1 MDIIRLL
8 KRKGLSIRRATHV
21 GQALPNDAI
30 ESFYRFFHLIISE
43 RRDLNIDDGEEY
55 RIINCDETPIYFEM
69 PDTTTIDIMG
79 NKEVIIDTKGN
90 EKKRI
95 SVLLTIVDDGS
106 KLPAVLIFKGKN
118 GKFIEKEIN
127 GNIHVLRKEIFAL
140 VQENSRCDSQIFSSW
155 HENIPLN
162 YEKKINKKCLLI
174 LDKALSHIDNDILE
188 KFRLYKT
195 HYVYIPGGLTRYLQP
210 LDIGINKVFKSV
222 VKNEYSKIEL
232 FQKENIKD
240 LLKSKIIDMKQRS
253 EQIINLIYK
262 VWEDNN
268 NIKKDIITN
277 SFFRSS
283 ITFSMSGIDDGKFNF
298 PEKIDEVY
306 SIYDNYE
313 FCLNELP

>member
-1 MDIIRLL
+1 M
-8 KRKGLSIRRATHV
+8 
-21 GQALPNDAI
+21 
-30 ESFYRFFHLIISE
+30 
-43 RRDLNIDDGEEY
+43 
-55 RIINCDETPIYFEM
+55 
-69 PDTTTIDIMG
+69 
-79 NKEVIIDTKGN
+79 
-90 EKKRI
+90 
-95 SVLLTIVDDGS
+95 
-106 KLPAVLIFKGKN
+106 
-118 GKFIEKEIN
+118 
-127 GNIHVLRKEIFAL
+127 
-140 VQENSRCDSQIFSSW
+140 
-155 HENIPLN
+155 
-162 YEKKINKKCLLI
+162 
-174 LDKALSHIDNDILE
+174 E

-232 FQKENIKD
+232 FEKEKIKD
-240 LLKSKIIDMKQRS
+240 LLKSKIIDMKQRC

-283 ITFSMSGIDDGKFNF
+283 ITFSMSGIDDEKFNF
-298 PEKIDEVY
+298 PEKIDEVD